1 MDGHEKGTGR
11 RRFLASAL
19 GVAGAV
25 ISPQMLRAKDTMAD
39 DMQHSYGLSCM
50 ARNATVELFVNGA
63 PTALHASLEDM
74 VWSWPVRDFLRDG
87 TNRIDIAYEPIN
99 PAERNYT
106 PNPDV
111 AIQMELSRGRLPAA
125 VLFNASYDMEQG
137 RLAPR
142 PKTIFGGNPVQGNVG
157 SISRP
162 RVGPEEPYVMEFGF
176 GKGTRPE
183 YSRMLGVEFQIDDP
197 ALRDVAWAGTE
208 PLTDTPEMRDALWQA
223 MARLHQAVE
232 RKDRAAFVEI
242 ARPFLSRLAY
252 MLGRPDAATM
262 ADFLFGKVSWASDEA
277 AGMRPLL
284 SRDEAQKVALHFGSD
299 RRLVC
304 FADYQVAALDRD
316 GDFLSMLP
324 VYFARQPGGPFLVC
338 FSRDMA

>member
-1 MDGHEKGTGR
+1 MTG
-11 RRFLASAL
+11 A
-19 GVAGAV
+19 
-25 ISPQMLRAKDTMAD
+25 PQNNYT
-39 DMQHSYGLSCM
+39 LSCF
-50 ARNATVELFVNGA
+50 AENATVELFINGA
-63 PTALHASLEDM
+63 PTALHASLEKM
-74 VWSWPVRDFLRDG
+74 VWSWPVPDFLRDG

-99 PAERNYT
+99 VAERNYT

-111 AIQMELSRGRLPAA
+111 RIQMELKQEGMPAA

-183 YSRMLGVEFQIDDP
+183 YSRMLGVEFQVDDP
-197 ALRDVAWAGTE
+197 SLRDVAWAGTE

-262 ADFLFGKVSWASDEA
+262 ADFLFGKVAWASDEA
-277 AGMRPLL
+277 GGMRPLL
-284 SRDEAQKVALHFGSD
+284 SREEAQKVALHFGSD